1 MTGVVLDSSAV
12 LALLRREPGGDGVAD
27 HLESALISAVNLQE
41 VAKEMFREGAIASDV
56 RATLDALALDV
67 RAHDTE
73 AAYRSAEL
81 YGPTRKYGSGLGDRS
96 CMALGLKLGLPI
108 LTADRDWKKVAVK
121 GLELRHLR

>member
-96 CMALGLKLGLPI
+96 CMALGLELALPV
-108 LTADRDWKKVAVK
+108 LTTDQAWERVGIK
-121 GLELRHLR
+121 GLKVLHLR

>member
-12 LALLRREPGGDGVAD
+12 LAMLRREPGGDSVAGN
-27 HLESALISAVNLQE
+27 LESAIISAVNLHE
-41 VAKEMFREGAIASDV
+41 VAKEMFREGAVASDI

-73 AAYRSAEL
+73 AAYRAAQL
-81 YGPTRKYGSGLGDRS
+81 YAPTRKYGSGLGDRS
-96 CMALGLKLGLPI
+96 CMALALELALPI
-108 LTADRDWKKVAVK
+108 LTTDQAWKKVEID